1 MKRTLLFGI
10 ICFTILPVFGQNWT
24 GAVSSDWNNA
34 ANWSATPSNGDDITI
49 DPANYTGAMAQPLV
63 SGTSN
68 FTPGEMLVQNG
79 AELTISGTLNTT
91 DRVEIIGAGTIV
103 TITASGS
110 FSLIGGGNN
119 ARLIF
124 VDDAHLQM
132 EGGNLSCGQRLLFE
146 LGATGVIN
154 NGTVVVGETIALVD
168 GSITGSSKLTQNGGL
183 ITTNAEFGFENEAGV
198 YFPTFEQNGG
208 TLQINGALV
217 WLGATPGAGKG
228 YFRSNNGTVKI
239 TGTIGNDPTST
250 MGMHLE
256 LKGASTL
263 LEYSGSSV
271 QLLTGDSVFL
281 DNQATWKELNTVLW
295 QNAGVVFHQGNSLF
309 QTGNSILNGNGI
321 YQFSHVTIPTGKSLN
336 HISPLLLSVSGNL
349 DVLGSFSHNSNKLAL
364 NGTKHQTVHTASGNL
379 NLFDIRVN
387 NAANGPADGGYGID
401 LQSSLTISNQ
411 LELTDGI
418 IVSAASSVVKLAD
431 NATLTGGSDSTFITG
446 YVEKT
451 GNDAFEFP
459 LGETPDRYRPFSISA
474 PNAVSS
480 LVKVGYKHQS
490 YSSLTPVETPLQSV
504 SILEF
509 WDFTNS
515 IPADFLQVTVGWNDA
530 AQSGLNDCGD
540 LSLTVWNGTQWSFV
554 PSLTSGLCNGA
565 NAGTLF
571 STGNLPANGPVSIGF
586 TNNVTQQY
594 VTLCP
599 GDSVNVGT
607 NAYSQSGTYFDILQ
621 NVNGD
626 DSTVITVVNALSP
639 LITGITNNIISLTV
653 NAPTATSYQWIDCT
667 NGNMPISGE
676 TSATFIPASNGT
688 YAVIVT
694 NSFSCTDTSA
704 CEIINQLGIQ
714 EWSAQNLRL
723 FPNPLTNG
731 EYLQVNSI
739 LNNVVIESLDG
750 KTIPVLS
757 VFFSDNETRI
767 LLPVLS
773 KGIYI
778 LRTEDGKQSSR
789 FTVN

>member
-1 MKRTLLFGI
+1 MKRRLLFGI
-10 ICFTILPVFGQNWT
+10 ACFTFAPVFGQNWT
-24 GAVSSDWNNA
+24 GTVSSDWNNA
-34 ANWSATPSNGDDITI
+34 ANWSTAPSNGDDITI
-49 DPANYTGAMAQPLV
+49 DPANYSGAMADPLV

-91 DRVEIIGAGTIV
+91 DRVEIMGAGTIV
-103 TITASGS
+103 TITTSGS
-110 FSLIGGGNN
+110 FSLIGAGNN

-132 EGGNLSCGQRLLFE
+132 EGGNLSSGQRLLFE

-168 GSITGSSKLTQNGGL
+168 GSVTGSSKLTQNGGI

-217 WLGATPGAGKG
+217 WLGAAPGAGKG

-250 MGMHLE
+250 MGMHLA
-256 LKGASTL
+256 LNGASTL
-263 LEYSGSSV
+263 LEYSGASV
-271 QLLTGDSVFL
+271 QLLAGDSVFL

-295 QNAGVVFHQGNSLF
+295 QNAGVVFHTGNALF
-309 QTGNSILNGNGI
+309 QTGNSVFNGSGI
-321 YQFSHVTIPTGKSLN
+321 YQLSHVIIPTGKSLN
-336 HISPLLLSVSGNL
+336 HISPLLLSVSDTL
-349 DVLGSFSHNSNKLAL
+349 DILGSFSHNSNKLAL

-379 NLFDIRVN
+379 NLFDIEIN
-387 NAANGPADGGYGID
+387 NAANGPADGGYGIN
-401 LQSSLTISNQ
+401 LQTSLTISNQ
-411 LELTDGI
+411 LKLTDGI
-418 IVSAASSVVKLAD
+418 IVSAPASIVKLAD

-459 LGETPDRYRPFSISA
+459 LGETPNRYRPFSISA
-474 PNAVSS
+474 PNSVSS
-480 LVKVGYKHQS
+480 LIKVGYKHQA
-490 YSSLTPVETPLQSV
+490 YASLTPVETPLQSV
-504 SILEF
+504 SILEY

-515 IPADFLQVTVGWNDA
+515 VTSDFLQVTVGWNDA

-540 LSLTVWNGTQWSFV
+540 ISLTVWNGSQWSFV
-554 PSLTSGLCNGA
+554 TSLTSGLCNGT
-565 NAGTLF
+565 NEGTLY

-594 VTLCP
+594 VTLCS

-607 NAYSQSGTYFDILQ
+607 NTYYLSGTYFDILQ
-621 NVNGD
+621 DVNGD
-626 DSTVITVVNALSP
+626 DSTVVTVVNTLSP
-639 LITGITNNIISLTV
+639 LITGMTNNITSITV
-653 NAPTATSYQWIDCT
+653 NAPTATAHQWIDCT
-667 NGNMPISGE
+667 NGNTPIPGE
-676 TSATFIPASNGT
+676 TNATFTPVSNGS

-694 NSFSCTDTSA
+694 NSFGCMDTSA
-704 CEIINQLGIQ
+704 CELIDQLGI
-714 EWSAQNLRL
+714 EELTTQNLRL

-731 EYLQVNSI
+731 ELLRVNSV
-739 LNNVVIESLDG
+739 LNKVVIESMDG
-750 KTIPVLS
+750 KVIQAVS
-757 VFFSDNETRI
+757 VFISEGETQI

-778 LRTEDGKQSSR
+778 LRSEDGKQSSR
-789 FTVN
+789 FAVN